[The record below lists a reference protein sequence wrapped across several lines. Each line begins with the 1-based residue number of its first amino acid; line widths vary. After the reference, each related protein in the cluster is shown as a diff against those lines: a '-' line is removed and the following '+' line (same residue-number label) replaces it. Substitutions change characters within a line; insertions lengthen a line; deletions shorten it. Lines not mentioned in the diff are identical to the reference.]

1 MGSWVRLL
9 TGGVWGGGCLGQALG
24 PSPPAI
30 TGVPSVQVSDGAAQG
45 RAAQQACGRHALA
58 PVFDCR
64 WDLGHLRSFLL
75 RYFAHPPDFGARAG
89 EAWPALVWRGLVC
102 CGWGHG

>member
-1 MGSWVRLL
+1 MVVLVRLSARVRL
-9 TGGVWGGGCLGQALG
+9 PSQMFPASRCPTVQPRVGQH
-24 PSPPAI
+24 SRPAA
-30 TGVPSVQVSDGAAQG
+30 GMRSLLS
-45 RAAQQACGRHALA
+45 
-58 PVFDCR
+58 DCR